1 MAQILHIY
9 YIRRKKMEPLKSC
22 EILDELNKLGITST
36 AEAVEYLNEYST
48 YYSSA
53 GKESEPAEKE

>member
-1 MAQILHIY
+1 
-9 YIRRKKMEPLKSC
+9 MEPLKSC